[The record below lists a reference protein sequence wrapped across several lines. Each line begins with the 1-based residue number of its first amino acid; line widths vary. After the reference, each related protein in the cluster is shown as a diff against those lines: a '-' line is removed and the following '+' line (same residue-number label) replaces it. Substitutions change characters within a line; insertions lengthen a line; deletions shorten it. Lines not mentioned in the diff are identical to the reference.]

1 CRHTKKQKSLNMIR
15 RSTSMAWVKAIP
27 SGGEDVFDEDVDDL
41 NLEQKEWKC
50 NMEKRVKDGYRDGVD
65 TGKGSSLQRGF
76 NIGYREG
83 ATRMVAIGQ
92 LKGIMSALQ
101 WWCQLKPSDP
111 NRLTSV
117 RQLLQSVIKQEE
129 SMLEGL
135 SMVEQPANV
144 GDITEIIEDMGMG
157 QPKSG
162 CSDSFGDT
170 GCSRTGEQ
178 QGDSGTRKSCGLL
191 SSAPSSTA
199 EQTLAQLVKSC
210 ADLVEELGLP
220 EELLHHL
227 HQLGST

>member
-1 CRHTKKQKSLNMIR
+1 
-15 RSTSMAWVKAIP
+15 MAWVKAIP